1 VRAARPQ
8 GTPPPPGCDVL
19 HEASELD
26 LHDAARGVAA
36 LQADVTLDLSG
47 FASKRAVHVL
57 SARPAHVQAA
67 LFSAFPFSAGAPA
80 FAHALFGDR
89 VRLPARPPARPPAA
103 PPPGNEQAV

>member
-1 VRAARPQ
+1 M
-8 GTPPPPGCDVL
+8 

-80 FAHALFGDR
+80 SSASASRRVSANAYSSAMFLLFKYK
-89 VRLPARPPARPPAA
+89 P
-103 PPPGNEQAV
+103 Q